1 MRQKPD
7 TVAIFEQFLAE
18 EWVAGTPSVVKV
30 IRSHGGGGDLKE
42 TLQNSVGGTTSVRKS
57 LLLIAQILTG

>member
-1 MRQKPD
+1 MGGRNPLSSKSD
-7 TVAIFEQFLAE
+7 TFA
-18 EWVAGTPSVVKV
+18 W
-30 IRSHGGGGDLKE
+30 GGGDLKE